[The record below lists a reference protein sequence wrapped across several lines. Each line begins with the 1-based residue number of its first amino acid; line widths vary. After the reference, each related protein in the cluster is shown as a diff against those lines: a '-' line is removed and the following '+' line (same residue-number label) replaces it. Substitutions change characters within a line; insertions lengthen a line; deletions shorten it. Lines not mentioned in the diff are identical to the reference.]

1 MYFFSLAIFGV
12 NLRIPR
18 MLISGGPF
26 VAAAVM
32 QTDGFEYL
40 KESCP
45 HVLTELLEY
54 VARTNEHSIVISKQ
68 VNEAILDGSDI
79 NGRRVKQRL

>member
-1 MYFFSLAIFGV
+1 MSCTNRYWQIDGFFSPL
-12 NLRIPR
+12 
-18 MLISGGPF
+18 S
-26 VAAAVM
+26 AVM

-54 VARTNEHSIVISKQ
+54 VARISEHSIAIGKHG
-68 VNEAILDGSDI
+68 NEGIMDGSDV

>member
-1 MYFFSLAIFGV
+1 
-12 NLRIPR
+12 
-18 MLISGGPF
+18 
-26 VAAAVM
+26 M

-45 HVLTELLEY
+45 SVLTELLEY
-54 VARTNEHSIVISKQ
+54 VARITKHSDFMCKHR
-68 VNEAILDGSDI
+68 NEATLDGSDI